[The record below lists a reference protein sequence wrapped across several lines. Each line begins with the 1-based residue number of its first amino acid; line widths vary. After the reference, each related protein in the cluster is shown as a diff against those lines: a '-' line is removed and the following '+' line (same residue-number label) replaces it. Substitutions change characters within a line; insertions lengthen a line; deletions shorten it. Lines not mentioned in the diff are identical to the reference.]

1 MIRSIRYITL
11 LVLLQFVTGISV
23 LYAQSIT
30 SASGIVR
37 DSVSGEPLSYV
48 SVMFENST
56 IGAMTDDDGAFS
68 LQNDKGLTRLVVSSL
83 GYDNKVVNLKAG
95 QKNDNL
101 DILLSPTSFQ
111 IAEVEVRPTKERYSR
126 KDNPAVE
133 LIKKVIEHKNDN
145 RIEAKDE
152 YQSEVYEKL
161 SMSLDDFNPN
171 LEKNKFLKKFKF
183 IKNYLDTSEFN
194 GKPILTISVRET
206 ISDQYYRKHPKAE
219 KTITKAKRQQGIDKT
234 LDDGGAI
241 TANLE
246 EIFKGVNIFDNNINI
261 LLNRFV
267 SPLSS
272 TLAVSYYKYYIMDT
286 VDVAGD
292 KCVDLAFVPVNS
304 QSYGFTGRL
313 YITLDGNYAVKKFLL
328 NTPANINL
336 NWVDKLRI
344 EQEFKRMPDSTWV
357 LANENTYVNFYIVK
371 GAQQL
376 YAHQLRNFDKYQFDV
391 QNADSIFGLLG
402 PIHELPEATAQ
413 TDTFWIHNR
422 HVPLKEKES
431 ALDDLLAQLRKVPAF
446 NVIIKTA
453 EILITGYIP
462 TTADKDKSKFDFGPM
477 NTTFSANH
485 LEGFRMRVGGMT
497 TANLNPHW
505 FGSGYLAYGVN
516 DRKLKYN
523 AKLTYS
529 VNKKKYHEGE
539 SPVNNISAIQE
550 YDVYTPGQDFLFTS
564 KDNMFVAWKVG
575 EPVTMMQYIRKTMLQ
590 YQKEWLNGL
599 TLTTWARNE
608 NNEAAGGEDVA
619 QVGHLMVDLVEELNG
634 QIIAQLPGDGGQMD
648 GGVGGAADGAVDD
661 DGVLERR
668 GGHDLAGGDVL
679 LHQLHD
685 LPAGIAGVLDDVP
698 HGGGSQSRAGQ
709 RHAQSLGDALHGG
722 CGAQEGARA
731 HRGAAGQLIIPHFL
745 RGDGVLAL
753 LTQGDVAGHQGRGH
767 VGAGPHGAA
776 GHEDGGD
783 VHPGRSLQ
791 VGGNGLVAA
800 GHQDHAV
807 PGHCGGVNFH
817 HVGQRFTGSQHH
829 VHAVMALG
837 AAVADVRGIV
847 LGRLAALFVH
857 AVHRLLHQLV
867 QVPAAGV
874 RVAVHALHHDL
885 RLFNVRVV
893 PARAHFQGVELCPQ
907 HPIVMTFLH
916 HLLFLLFP

>member
-95 QKNDNL
+95 QKNNAL
-101 DILLSPTSFQ
+101 NVLLRPTSFE
-111 IAEVEVRPTKERYSR
+111 IAEVVVKPKREKYSR

-590 YQKEWLNGL
+590 YQKEWLNGVDL
-599 TLTTWARNE
+599 IYQSGFSGMRYSISNTAEYGDYITGPKIITEETKKTMKKILSDIQDGTFAKDFLLDMSP
-608 NNEAAGGEDVA
+608 AGG
-619 QVGHLMVDLVEELNG
+619 Q
-634 QIIAQLPGDGGQMD
+634 
-648 GGVGGAADGAVDD
+648 
-661 DGVLERR
+661 
-668 GGHDLAGGDVL
+668 
-679 LHQLHD
+679 
-685 LPAGIAGVLDDVP
+685 
-698 HGGGSQSRAGQ
+698 
-709 RHAQSLGDALHGG
+709 
-722 CGAQEGARA
+722 
-731 HRGAAGQLIIPHFL
+731 
-745 RGDGVLAL
+745 
-753 LTQGDVAGHQGRGH
+753 
-767 VGAGPHGAA
+767 
-776 GHEDGGD
+776 
-783 VHPGRSLQ
+783 
-791 VGGNGLVAA
+791 
-800 GHQDHAV
+800 
-807 PGHCGGVNFH
+807 
-817 HVGQRFTGSQHH
+817 
-829 VHAVMALG
+829 
-837 AAVADVRGIV
+837 
-847 LGRLAALFVH
+847 
-857 AVHRLLHQLV
+857 
-867 QVPAAGV
+867 
-874 RVAVHALHHDL
+874 
-885 RLFNVRVV
+885 
-893 PARAHFQGVELCPQ
+893 AHFRAMRRKAAE
-907 HPIVMTFLH
+907 HPSEKVGEEVRKLYSWSNEDKLINN
-916 HLLFLLFP
+916 

>member
-357 LANENTYVNFYIVK
+357 LANEFIPVPPVSE
-371 GAQQL
+371 QQ
-376 YAHQLRNFDKYQFDV
+376 AICRW
-391 QNADSIFGLLG
+391 I
-402 PIHELPEATAQ
+402 
-413 TDTFWIHNR
+413 TDECQ
-422 HVPLKEKES
+422 P
-431 ALDDLLAQLRKVPAF
+431 LDDAIARTEEE
-446 NVIIKTA
+446 IK
-453 EILITGYIP
+453 LIREYRDRQIADVVTG
-462 TTADKDKSKFDFGPM
+462 
-477 NTTFSANH
+477 
-485 LEGFRMRVGGMT
+485 
-497 TANLNPHW
+497 
-505 FGSGYLAYGVN
+505 
-516 DRKLKYN
+516 
-523 AKLTYS
+523 
-529 VNKKKYHEGE
+529 
-539 SPVNNISAIQE
+539 
-550 YDVYTPGQDFLFTS
+550 
-564 KDNMFVAWKVG
+564 
-575 EPVTMMQYIRKTMLQ
+575 
-590 YQKEWLNGL
+590 
-599 TLTTWARNE
+599 
-608 NNEAAGGEDVA
+608 
-619 QVGHLMVDLVEELNG
+619 QV
-634 QIIAQLPGDGGQMD
+634 
-648 GGVGGAADGAVDD
+648 
-661 DGVLERR
+661 
-668 GGHDLAGGDVL
+668 
-679 LHQLHD
+679 
-685 LPAGIAGVLDDVP
+685 
-698 HGGGSQSRAGQ
+698 
-709 RHAQSLGDALHGG
+709 
-722 CGAQEGARA
+722 
-731 HRGAAGQLIIPHFL
+731 
-745 RGDGVLAL
+745 
-753 LTQGDVAGHQGRGH
+753 
-767 VGAGPHGAA
+767 
-776 GHEDGGD
+776 
-783 VHPGRSLQ
+783 
-791 VGGNGLVAA
+791 
-800 GHQDHAV
+800 
-807 PGHCGGVNFH
+807 
-817 HVGQRFTGSQHH
+817 
-829 VHAVMALG
+829 
-837 AAVADVRGIV
+837 DVRGWQPGPDDV
-847 LGRLAALFVH
+847 VDDTALAALGDDSEDVTE
-857 AVHRLLHQLV
+857 
-867 QVPAAGV
+867 GE
-874 RVAVHALHHDL
+874 D
-885 RLFNVRVV
+885 
-893 PARAHFQGVELCPQ
+893 GDGED
-907 HPIVMTFLH
+907 
-916 HLLFLLFP
+916 

>member
-95 QKNDNL
+95 QKNNAL
-101 DILLSPTSFQ
+101 NVLLRPTSFE
-111 IAEVEVRPTKERYSR
+111 IAEVVVKPKREKYSR

-539 SPVNNISAIQE
+539 SPVNNLSAIQ
-550 YDVYTPGQDFLFTS
+550 
-564 KDNMFVAWKVG
+564 
-575 EPVTMMQYIRKTMLQ
+575 
-590 YQKEWLNGL
+590 
-599 TLTTWARNE
+599 
-608 NNEAAGGEDVA
+608 
-619 QVGHLMVDLVEELNG
+619 
-634 QIIAQLPGDGGQMD
+634 
-648 GGVGGAADGAVDD
+648 
-661 DGVLERR
+661 
-668 GGHDLAGGDVL
+668 
-679 LHQLHD
+679 
-685 LPAGIAGVLDDVP
+685 
-698 HGGGSQSRAGQ
+698 
-709 RHAQSLGDALHGG
+709 
-722 CGAQEGARA
+722 
-731 HRGAAGQLIIPHFL
+731 
-745 RGDGVLAL
+745 
-753 LTQGDVAGHQGRGH
+753 
-767 VGAGPHGAA
+767 
-776 GHEDGGD
+776 
-783 VHPGRSLQ
+783 
-791 VGGNGLVAA
+791 
-800 GHQDHAV
+800 
-807 PGHCGGVNFH
+807 
-817 HVGQRFTGSQHH
+817 
-829 VHAVMALG
+829 
-837 AAVADVRGIV
+837 
-847 LGRLAALFVH
+847 
-857 AVHRLLHQLV
+857 
-867 QVPAAGV
+867 
-874 RVAVHALHHDL
+874 
-885 RLFNVRVV
+885 
-893 PARAHFQGVELCPQ
+893 
-907 HPIVMTFLH
+907 
-916 HLLFLLFP
+916 

>member
-95 QKNDNL
+95 QKNNAL
-101 DILLSPTSFQ
+101 NVLLRPTSFE
-111 IAEVEVRPTKERYSR
+111 IAEVVVKPKREKYSR

-608 NNEAAGGEDVA
+608 NNEAAGTLRYDRYDADGTLTNLKSFTNTELGTQLRFAPGERAYNGRESKNSLFNLSKDAPVFKLSHQMGLKNVLGSDFNYNHTEISA
-619 QVGHLMVDLVEELNG
+619 EKRIWLSSFGHIDALVTAGKVWDKVPFPLLIMPNTNQSITIQPQAFNMMRALEFVSDQYVSFYFTYYMKGWILNRIPGVKWLRLREVISFSGFYGGLTDKNNPALDPTGLYRFPEGTSPMGRTPYLEASVGLENIFKILRIDYYRRLTYLDQPN
-634 QIIAQLPGDGGQMD
+634 IKK
-648 GGVGGAADGAVDD
+648 GGV
-661 DGVLERR
+661 R
-668 GGHDLAGGDVL
+668 
-679 LHQLHD
+679 
-685 LPAGIAGVLDDVP
+685 IA
-698 HGGGSQSRAGQ
+698 
-709 RHAQSLGDALHGG
+709 
-722 CGAQEGARA
+722 
-731 HRGAAGQLIIPHFL
+731 L
-745 RGDGVLAL
+745 RF
-753 LTQGDVAGHQGRGH
+753 
-767 VGAGPHGAA
+767 
-776 GHEDGGD
+776 
-783 VHPGRSLQ
+783 S
-791 VGGNGLVAA
+791 
-800 GHQDHAV
+800 
-807 PGHCGGVNFH
+807 F
-817 HVGQRFTGSQHH
+817 
-829 VHAVMALG
+829 
-837 AAVADVRGIV
+837 
-847 LGRLAALFVH
+847 
-857 AVHRLLHQLV
+857 
-867 QVPAAGV
+867 
-874 RVAVHALHHDL
+874 
-885 RLFNVRVV
+885 
-893 PARAHFQGVELCPQ
+893 
-907 HPIVMTFLH
+907 
-916 HLLFLLFP
+916 

>member
-95 QKNDNL
+95 QKNNAL
-101 DILLSPTSFQ
+101 NVLLRPTSFE
-111 IAEVEVRPTKERYSR
+111 IAEVVVKPKREKYSR

-608 NNEAAGGEDVA
+608 NNEAAGTLRYDRY
-619 QVGHLMVDLVEELNG
+619 N
-634 QIIAQLPGDGGQMD
+634 
-648 GGVGGAADGAVDD
+648 ADGT
-661 DGVLERR
+661 
-668 GGHDLAGGDVL
+668 
-679 LHQLHD
+679 
-685 LPAGIAGVLDDVP
+685 
-698 HGGGSQSRAGQ
+698 
-709 RHAQSLGDALHGG
+709 
-722 CGAQEGARA
+722 
-731 HRGAAGQLIIPHFL
+731 
-745 RGDGVLAL
+745 
-753 LTQGDVAGHQGRGH
+753 LTNLK
-767 VGAGPHGAA
+767 
-776 GHEDGGD
+776 
-783 VHPGRSLQ
+783 S
-791 VGGNGLVAA
+791 
-800 GHQDHAV
+800 
-807 PGHCGGVNFH
+807 
-817 HVGQRFTGSQHH
+817 FTNTG
-829 VHAVMALG
+829 
-837 AAVADVRGIV
+837 
-847 LGRLAALFVH
+847 
-857 AVHRLLHQLV
+857 
-867 QVPAAGV
+867 
-874 RVAVHALHHDL
+874 
-885 RLFNVRVV
+885 
-893 PARAHFQGVELCPQ
+893 
-907 HPIVMTFLH
+907 
-916 HLLFLLFP
+916 

>member
-68 LQNDKGLTRLVVSSL
+68 LQNDKGLTRLVLSSL
-83 GYDNKVVNLKAG
+83 GYDNKAVNLKAG
-95 QKNDNL
+95 RKNDNL

-292 KCVDLAFVPVNS
+292 RCVDLAFVPVNS

-608 NNEAAGGEDVA
+608 NNEAAGRSATTVTTPT
-619 QVGHLMVDLVEELNG
+619 GH
-634 QIIAQLPGDGGQMD
+634 
-648 GGVGGAADGAVDD
+648 
-661 DGVLERR
+661 
-668 GGHDLAGGDVL
+668 
-679 LHQLHD
+679 
-685 LPAGIAGVLDDVP
+685 
-698 HGGGSQSRAGQ
+698 
-709 RHAQSLGDALHGG
+709 
-722 CGAQEGARA
+722 
-731 HRGAAGQLIIPHFL
+731 
-745 RGDGVLAL
+745 
-753 LTQGDVAGHQGRGH
+753 
-767 VGAGPHGAA
+767 
-776 GHEDGGD
+776 
-783 VHPGRSLQ
+783 
-791 VGGNGLVAA
+791 
-800 GHQDHAV
+800 
-807 PGHCGGVNFH
+807 
-817 HVGQRFTGSQHH
+817 
-829 VHAVMALG
+829 
-837 AAVADVRGIV
+837 
-847 LGRLAALFVH
+847 
-857 AVHRLLHQLV
+857 
-867 QVPAAGV
+867 
-874 RVAVHALHHDL
+874 
-885 RLFNVRVV
+885 
-893 PARAHFQGVELCPQ
+893 
-907 HPIVMTFLH
+907 
-916 HLLFLLFP
+916 

>member
-608 NNEAAGGEDVA
+608 NNEAAGTLRYDRYNADGT
-619 QVGHLMVDLVEELNG
+619 LTNLKSFTNTELG
-634 QIIAQLPGDGGQMD
+634 AQLRFAPGERAYSGREGKNSLFNLSKDAPVFKLSHQMGLKNVLGGDFNYNHTEISAEKRIWLSSFGHIDALVTAGKVWDKVPFPLLIMPNTNQSITIQPQAFNMMRALEFVSD
-648 GGVGGAADGAVDD
+648 QYVSFYFTYYMKGWILNRIPGVKWLRLREVISFSGFYGGLTDKNNPALDPTGLYRFPEGTSPMGRTPYLEASVGLENIFKILRIDYYRRLTYLDQPNIKKGGV
-661 DGVLERR
+661 R
-668 GGHDLAGGDVL
+668 
-679 LHQLHD
+679 
-685 LPAGIAGVLDDVP
+685 IA
-698 HGGGSQSRAGQ
+698 
-709 RHAQSLGDALHGG
+709 
-722 CGAQEGARA
+722 
-731 HRGAAGQLIIPHFL
+731 L
-745 RGDGVLAL
+745 RF
-753 LTQGDVAGHQGRGH
+753 
-767 VGAGPHGAA
+767 
-776 GHEDGGD
+776 
-783 VHPGRSLQ
+783 S
-791 VGGNGLVAA
+791 
-800 GHQDHAV
+800 
-807 PGHCGGVNFH
+807 F
-817 HVGQRFTGSQHH
+817 
-829 VHAVMALG
+829 
-837 AAVADVRGIV
+837 
-847 LGRLAALFVH
+847 
-857 AVHRLLHQLV
+857 
-867 QVPAAGV
+867 
-874 RVAVHALHHDL
+874 
-885 RLFNVRVV
+885 
-893 PARAHFQGVELCPQ
+893 
-907 HPIVMTFLH
+907 
-916 HLLFLLFP
+916 

>member
-83 GYDNKVVNLKAG
+83 GYGNKVVNLKAG
-95 QKNDNL
+95 QKNNAL
-101 DILLSPTSFQ
+101 NVLLRPTSFE
-111 IAEVEVRPTKERYSR
+111 IAEVVVKPKREKYSR

-608 NNEAAGGEDVA
+608 NNEAAGTLRYDRYNADGTLTNLKSFTNTELGAQLRFAPGERA
-619 QVGHLMVDLVEELNG
+619 YNARLNSSRQVEERNA
-634 QIIAQLPGDGGQMD
+634 I
-648 GGVGGAADGAVDD
+648 
-661 DGVLERR
+661 
-668 GGHDLAGGDVL
+668 
-679 LHQLHD
+679 
-685 LPAGIAGVLDDVP
+685 
-698 HGGGSQSRAGQ
+698 S
-709 RHAQSLGDALHGG
+709 
-722 CGAQEGARA
+722 
-731 HRGAAGQLIIPHFL
+731 
-745 RGDGVLAL
+745 
-753 LTQGDVAGHQGRGH
+753 T
-767 VGAGPHGAA
+767 
-776 GHEDGGD
+776 
-783 VHPGRSLQ
+783 
-791 VGGNGLVAA
+791 
-800 GHQDHAV
+800 
-807 PGHCGGVNFH
+807 
-817 HVGQRFTGSQHH
+817 
-829 VHAVMALG
+829 
-837 AAVADVRGIV
+837 
-847 LGRLAALFVH
+847 
-857 AVHRLLHQLV
+857 
-867 QVPAAGV
+867 
-874 RVAVHALHHDL
+874 
-885 RLFNVRVV
+885 
-893 PARAHFQGVELCPQ
+893 
-907 HPIVMTFLH
+907 
-916 HLLFLLFP
+916 

>member
-599 TLTTWARNE
+599 TLTT
-608 NNEAAGGEDVA
+608 
-619 QVGHLMVDLVEELNG
+619 
-634 QIIAQLPGDGGQMD
+634 
-648 GGVGGAADGAVDD
+648 
-661 DGVLERR
+661 
-668 GGHDLAGGDVL
+668 
-679 LHQLHD
+679 
-685 LPAGIAGVLDDVP
+685 
-698 HGGGSQSRAGQ
+698 
-709 RHAQSLGDALHGG
+709 
-722 CGAQEGARA
+722 
-731 HRGAAGQLIIPHFL
+731 
-745 RGDGVLAL
+745 
-753 LTQGDVAGHQGRGH
+753 
-767 VGAGPHGAA
+767 
-776 GHEDGGD
+776 
-783 VHPGRSLQ
+783 
-791 VGGNGLVAA
+791 
-800 GHQDHAV
+800 
-807 PGHCGGVNFH
+807 
-817 HVGQRFTGSQHH
+817 
-829 VHAVMALG
+829 
-837 AAVADVRGIV
+837 
-847 LGRLAALFVH
+847 
-857 AVHRLLHQLV
+857 
-867 QVPAAGV
+867 
-874 RVAVHALHHDL
+874 
-885 RLFNVRVV
+885 
-893 PARAHFQGVELCPQ
+893 
-907 HPIVMTFLH
+907 
-916 HLLFLLFP
+916 

>member
-95 QKNDNL
+95 QKNNAL
-101 DILLSPTSFQ
+101 NVLRRPTSFE
-111 IAEVEVRPTKERYSR
+111 IAEVVVKPKREKYSR

-608 NNEAAGGEDVA
+608 NNEAAGTLRYDRY
-619 QVGHLMVDLVEELNG
+619 N
-634 QIIAQLPGDGGQMD
+634 
-648 GGVGGAADGAVDD
+648 ADGT
-661 DGVLERR
+661 
-668 GGHDLAGGDVL
+668 
-679 LHQLHD
+679 
-685 LPAGIAGVLDDVP
+685 
-698 HGGGSQSRAGQ
+698 
-709 RHAQSLGDALHGG
+709 
-722 CGAQEGARA
+722 
-731 HRGAAGQLIIPHFL
+731 
-745 RGDGVLAL
+745 
-753 LTQGDVAGHQGRGH
+753 LTNLK
-767 VGAGPHGAA
+767 
-776 GHEDGGD
+776 
-783 VHPGRSLQ
+783 S
-791 VGGNGLVAA
+791 
-800 GHQDHAV
+800 
-807 PGHCGGVNFH
+807 F
-817 HVGQRFTGSQHH
+817 
-829 VHAVMALG
+829 M
-837 AAVADVRGIV
+837 
-847 LGRLAALFVH
+847 
-857 AVHRLLHQLV
+857 
-867 QVPAAGV
+867 
-874 RVAVHALHHDL
+874 
-885 RLFNVRVV
+885 
-893 PARAHFQGVELCPQ
+893 
-907 HPIVMTFLH
+907 
-916 HLLFLLFP
+916 